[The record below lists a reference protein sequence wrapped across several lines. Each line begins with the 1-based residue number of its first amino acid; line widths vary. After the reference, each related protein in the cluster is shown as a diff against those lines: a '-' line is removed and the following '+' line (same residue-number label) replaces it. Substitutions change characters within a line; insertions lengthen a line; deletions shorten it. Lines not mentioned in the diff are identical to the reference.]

1 MLAAAAAKEPRN
13 ISSSRRVVNV
23 ETAPTIL
30 ICYCYCLFLRPIF
43 TTGAL
48 NFSDYC
54 CCYNSA
60 QLHFPVLEFLVLK
73 LMDENLRNARR
84 VVKSLEDQQMQKKWS
99 RHHQEQIH

>member
-43 TTGAL
+43 RQAL
-48 NFSDYC
+48 
-54 CCYNSA
+54 
-60 QLHFPVLEFLVLK
+60 
-73 LMDENLRNARR
+73 
-84 VVKSLEDQQMQKKWS
+84 
-99 RHHQEQIH
+99 